1 MAARRRSRP
10 ITRAMPVT
18 LACCLAISVL
28 LSPAANAQEPTPS
41 PSATAPVTPWPA
53 PAELRLEQSVNVTNP
68 DGSFIPFEKR
78 EAVSSLSWSAVPEF
92 AGTYVLER
100 ARAPYGSTEPKQW
113 EAFAQVGG
121 TWFVEE
127 PYPFL
132 DLLAYQRCYRV
143 ATAVDGQTGAYS
155 NEVCT
160 VVPPTIG
167 PEPAAEPPFNFDEV
181 KEVVVP
187 LVGDDGRTHYVTL
200 SEDTAGIVRIR
211 LSLFNFQPGTYH
223 TVLFRRGDCAATA
236 TYGPADAFPRDD
248 RFTLDEDAAT
258 TLVLT
263 FFNTDDITITPGP
276 KSIYDADGTS
286 LAVYRPGS
294 GGSGLLAACA
304 ELSTPPGPPDTG
316 TGATT
321 ADEAPIHYRS
331 ISVMVAGFGLV
342 AASGLLALRRRA
354 ARA

>member
-68 DGSFIPFEKR
+68 DGSFLPPERR
-78 EAVSSLSWSAVPEF
+78 EAVSSLTWSAVPGF

-100 ARAPYGSTEPKQW
+100 ARAPYGSTEPRQW
-113 EAFAQVGG
+113 EAFANVTG
-121 TWFVEE
+121 TWFAEE

-143 ATAVDGQTGAYS
+143 ATVVDVQPGAYS

-160 VVPPTIG
+160 VVPPSSG
-167 PEPAAEPPFNFDEV
+167 PEPAGEPPFNWDVV

-187 LVGDDGRTHYVTL
+187 LIGDDGRTHYVTL

-211 LSLFNFQPGTYH
+211 LSLLDFSPLTYN
-223 TVLFRRGDCAATA
+223 VVIFRRGDCSATA
-236 TYGPADAFPRDD
+236 SYGPGDVIRPNFS
-248 RFTLDEDAAT
+248 FTLDSRAS
-258 TLVLT
+258 LVLQ
-263 FFNTDDITITPGP
+263 FFNTDSITLLPGP

-316 TGATT
+316 TGAPS
-321 ADEAPIHYRS
+321 AGEASIGYRGTGV
-331 ISVMVAGFGLV
+331 IAAGFGLV

>member
-1 MAARRRSRP
+1 MTVGHGRHSIAKFA
-10 ITRAMPVT
+10 PVAV
-18 LACCLAISVL
+18 ACCLAVSMLV
-28 LSPAANAQEPTPS
+28 SSTVHAQNPTPS
-41 PSATAPVTPWPA
+41 PSATPSATPWPA
-53 PAELRLEQSVNVTNP
+53 PTELRLEQSVNATNP
-68 DGSFIPFEKR
+68 DGSFIPLERR
-78 EAVSSLSWSAVPEF
+78 EATSSLTWSAVPGF
-92 AGTYVLER
+92 SGAYVLKR
-100 ARAPYGSTEPKQW
+100 SRAPYGSTEPRQW
-113 EAFAQVGG
+113 EPFAQVGG

-127 PYPFL
+127 PYPFP
-132 DLLAYQRCYRV
+132 DLLANQRCYRV
-143 ATAVDGQTGAYS
+143 ATLVDDVPGPYS

-167 PEPAAEPPFNFDEV
+167 PEPAGEPPFNFDEV

-187 LVGDDGRTHYVTL
+187 LIGDDGRTHYVTL

-236 TYGPADAFPRDD
+236 TYGPADVFPRDD

-304 ELSTPPGPPDTG
+304 VLAAPPGAPSTG
-316 TGATT
+316 TGAPV
-321 ADEAPIHYRS
+321 ADDAPMDYRG
-331 ISVMVAGFGLV
+331 IGAIAAGLALA
-342 AASGLLALRRRA
+342 AASGLMALRRQA
-354 ARA
+354 ART